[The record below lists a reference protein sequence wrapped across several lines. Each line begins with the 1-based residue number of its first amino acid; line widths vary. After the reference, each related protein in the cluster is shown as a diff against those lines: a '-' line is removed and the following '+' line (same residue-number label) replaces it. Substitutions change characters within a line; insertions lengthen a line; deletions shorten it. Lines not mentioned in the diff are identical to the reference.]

1 MRVSQLLNPGTTPAR
16 VCILQNV
23 KVNIFPEVRREID
36 VPGAVEA
43 ELASRNRLLPPQW
56 GDLALAGH
64 EATVADW
71 FRSLVRR
78 DFSVQ
83 QEDILLARKLGRGAR
98 PLSLL
103 GLQERLLYR
112 GVVALV
118 ESTAHVSG
126 GRSFEDY
133 EIFQRAPL
141 EVEGCRYVLKADIA
155 AYYQYIDHERLV
167 DEVVAQTG
175 DDLAASV
182 AVELLRQATG
192 RSYGLPQLNASSDVL
207 AEIYVEP
214 MYRELLRS
222 GFAAYRFADDFRVA
236 CRTYAEALGAW
247 EAADSAA
254 RDLGLVLNEL
264 KTSTRRVER
273 YEKDLTALRDQ
284 EQEIFDDLDIEELE
298 DVEYFDDEELGVT
311 SLLEEDEFEEGEL
324 VNSSEEDLVVQEAP
338 RQTQVIA
345 ARAVLER
352 WELESADPEV
362 RRDETVQVGASLLRR
377 SLQVLGN
384 AKETAALPYIAP
396 LLVYMPS
403 LTPTISKYMI
413 QCADGYS
420 RSVINALD
428 EVCQSRVLN
437 AWQATWIS
445 YVAGAMPRR
454 RPVLRSTVNVQWLQA
469 QIQSASPAVSAEAIL
484 ALARRRLVSVEQI
497 NMVLSRLTPVQ
508 RPTGIIALAVV
519 GDEEM
524 ARKAAPSAI
533 DKIRVEWAGEHL

>member
-1 MRVSQLLNPGTTPAR
+1 MSRRWPRWRIRTGRSMVPPKRNRSPWRSVSESLPLHQCQCVTPPQHPADRRHPGQVSRRPTVTGTSGMRVSQLLNPGTTPAR

-192 RSYGLPQLNASSDVL
+192 RCLRIAS
-207 AEIYVEP
+207 
-214 MYRELLRS
+214 
-222 GFAAYRFADDFRVA
+222 
-236 CRTYAEALGAW
+236 
-247 EAADSAA
+247 
-254 RDLGLVLNEL
+254 
-264 KTSTRRVER
+264 
-273 YEKDLTALRDQ
+273 
-284 EQEIFDDLDIEELE
+284 
-298 DVEYFDDEELGVT
+298 
-311 SLLEEDEFEEGEL
+311 
-324 VNSSEEDLVVQEAP
+324 
-338 RQTQVIA
+338 TQ
-345 ARAVLER
+345 R
-352 WELESADPEV
+352 
-362 RRDETVQVGASLLRR
+362 
-377 SLQVLGN
+377 LQ
-384 AKETAALPYIAP
+384 
-396 LLVYMPS
+396 
-403 LTPTISKYMI
+403 
-413 QCADGYS
+413 
-420 RSVINALD
+420 
-428 EVCQSRVLN
+428 
-437 AWQATWIS
+437 
-445 YVAGAMPRR
+445 
-454 RPVLRSTVNVQWLQA
+454 
-469 QIQSASPAVSAEAIL
+469 
-484 ALARRRLVSVEQI
+484 
-497 NMVLSRLTPVQ
+497 
-508 RPTGIIALAVV
+508 
-519 GDEEM
+519 
-524 ARKAAPSAI
+524 
-533 DKIRVEWAGEHL
+533 